1 MRINYCDGYYREGE
15 NFYWHNKKTGR
26 DYIVSEDEA
35 MAHKPEVLLDEFY
48 DLHETPSDDEVLAEY
63 KKYNSY
69 QDVIHMLEDVI
80 KHLEEAGDLDAVGVV
95 YDAVLWFKAQQE
107 VSLRKIGII
116 F

>member
-1 MRINYCDGYYREGE
+1 MKIPYCDGYYREGD
-15 NFYWHNKKTGR
+15 NFYWHNEETGR

-35 MAHKPEVLLDEFY
+35 MAHKPEVLLDE
-48 DLHETPSDDEVLAEY
+48 TPSDDEVLAEY

-69 QDVIHMLEDVI
+69 QDAIHMMEDVV

-95 YDAVLWFKAQQE
+95 YDAVLWLKAQQE
-107 VSLRKIGII
+107 VALRKIGII